1 MPGPIRNRIVT
12 DLARQAYNGTM
23 ETNEI
28 AAIGYAIA
36 MTVFA
41 LLTALLLS
49 RWKSSANSQ
58 LLAVACG
65 ATVLWGAVLAL
76 QSIGY
81 LRPPLVTVLIEWL
94 RYLAWLVAVLAILR
108 EIDPWRLAERVA
120 SRYGVIVV
128 LFAGLPFAWYVLR
141 ADDPLHLMAIVGL
154 GFLLTTLILSA
165 AEQIYRNS
173 PSDSRAGLNYFCVA
187 LAGIF
192 LFDLISFVLA
202 IAGASTE
209 TEYWAARGFV
219 STMFA
224 VPLGVGV
231 WRRFHLSFDTQYPRE
246 VVFYT
251 FGLTAIGIY
260 LVLMVMGHYYVREYA
275 GSWAEV
281 GGVVFLVVAFGIV
294 AVLLV
299 SPSTRARVRVFIM
312 KTFFQYKYDYRKEWL
327 RFIGTLSET
336 GLENVP
342 ATAVRAVAQIV
353 NSPGGVIWLQE
364 QEGEACLP
372 MGSWHCDIPAVVPI
386 GPDASLVRFLKDREW
401 VIDLEEM
408 KQHPG
413 RYEGLEL
420 EPWLASSDAWWLV
433 VPLMLGNRLSGFVVL
448 QKTMVTPTLNFE
460 DHDLLRTVG
469 RHVATHISQAES
481 DRRLAESSQFG
492 TYNRLTAFL
501 MHDLNNLVAQQSLVV
516 KNAERFRQNPKFVDD
531 AIETIAHS
539 VSRMNRLMEQLSS
552 GSQAP
557 ALEETELYAVLRKA
571 VKRSQPR
578 PPAPELHLGT
588 GAVTVMAD
596 PERLTTVFEHLIRNA
611 QDATGKEGRVTVAAD
626 LANGVARV
634 SIGDDGCG
642 MTAEFVRERLFKPFD
657 STKGSQSMGI
667 GAYQAREYVR
677 ALGGQI
683 EVKSEVGVG
692 TTFSIRL
699 PVSE

>member
-1 MPGPIRNRIVT
+1 
-12 DLARQAYNGTM
+12 M
-23 ETNEI
+23 ETYEI

-41 LLTALLLS
+41 LLAALLLS
-49 RWKSSANSQ
+49 RWKSSGNSQ
-58 LLAVACG
+58 MLAVACG

-76 QSIGY
+76 HSLGY
-81 LRPPLVTVLIEWL
+81 LRPPVITVVIEWL
-94 RYLAWLVAVLAILR
+94 RYLAWLIAVLAILR
-108 EIDPWRLAERVA
+108 AIDPSRLAERVA
-120 SRYGVIVV
+120 SRYGVIVL

-141 ADDPLHLMAIVGL
+141 SDDPIPLVAIVGV
-154 GFLLTTLILSA
+154 GFLVTTLILSA

-173 PSDSRAGLNYFCVA
+173 PTDSRSGLNYLCVG

-219 STMFA
+219 SGLLA

-231 WRRFHLSFDTQYPRE
+231 WRKFHMSFDTQYPRE
-246 VVFYT
+246 IVFYT

-260 LVLMVMGHYYVREYA
+260 LVLMVMGHYYIREYA

-281 GGVVFLVVAFGIV
+281 GGVVFLVAAIGVV

-299 SPSTRARVRVFIM
+299 SPSTRARIRVFIM

-342 ATAVRAVAQIV
+342 ATAIRAVAQIV
-353 NSPGGVIWLQE
+353 NSPGGAIWQQE
-364 QEGEACLP
+364 REGEAYLP
-372 MGSWHCDIPAVVPI
+372 MGSWRCDIPAVAPI
-386 GPDASLVRFLKDREW
+386 GPDASLVRFLRDREW
-401 VIDLEEM
+401 VIDLAEM
-408 KQHPG
+408 AQHPG
-413 RYEGLEL
+413 RYEGLKL
-420 EPWLASSDAWWLV
+420 PSGLASGDTWWLV

-448 QKTMVTPTLNFE
+448 QKTMVTPALNFE

-469 RHVATHISQAES
+469 RHVATHINQAES
-481 DRRLAESSQFG
+481 DRRLAEASQFG
-492 TYNRLTAFL
+492 AYNRLTAFL

-531 AIETIAHS
+531 AVETIAHS
-539 VSRMNRLMEQLSS
+539 VTRMKRLMEQLTS
-552 GSQAP
+552 GSQEP
-557 ALEETELYAVLRKA
+557 AREETELREVLRNA

-578 PPAPELHLGT
+578 LPAPDLHLGT
-588 GAVTVMAD
+588 DSAVMAD
-596 PERLTTVFEHLIRNA
+596 PERLTMVFEHLIRNA
-611 QDATGKEGRVTVAAD
+611 QEATGREGRVTVAAD
-626 LANGVARV
+626 AADGVARV
-634 SIGDDGCG
+634 SIVDDGCG
-642 MTAEFVRERLFKPFD
+642 MTPEFVRERLFRPFD

-677 ALGGQI
+677 TLGGQL

-699 PVSE
+699 PVAGRSGVASGRGAM

>member
-1 MPGPIRNRIVT
+1 M
-12 DLARQAYNGTM
+12 Q
-23 ETNEI
+23 TNDI

-49 RWKSSANSQ
+49 RWKSSSNSQ
-58 LLAVACG
+58 MLAIASG

-81 LRPPLVTVLIEWL
+81 LRLAIVTVLIEWL
-94 RYLAWLVAVLAILR
+94 RYLAWLVAVLAVLR
-108 EIDPWRLAERVA
+108 EIDPSRLAERVA
-120 SRYGVIVV
+120 SRYGIIVL
-128 LFAGLPFAWYVLR
+128 LFAGVPFAWYVLR
-141 ADDPLHLMAIVGL
+141 SDDALPLVAIVGV

-173 PSDSRAGLNYFCVA
+173 PGDSRSGLNYFCVA

-219 STMFA
+219 SGLFA

-231 WRRFHLSFDTQYPRE
+231 WRKFHMSFDNQYPRE
-246 VVFYT
+246 IVFYT

-260 LVLMVMGHYYVREYA
+260 TVLMVMGHYYIREYA

-281 GGVVFLVVAFGIV
+281 AGVVFLVAAIGVV
-294 AVLLV
+294 SVLLV

-336 GLENVP
+336 GPENVP
-342 ATAVRAVAQIV
+342 ATAIRAVAQIV
-353 NSPGGVIWLQE
+353 NSPGGAIWLQE
-364 QEGEACLP
+364 QDGEAYLP
-372 MGSWHCDIPAVVPI
+372 MGSWRCDIPAVAPI
-386 GPDASLVRFLKDREW
+386 SPQASLVRFLRDREW

-408 KQHPG
+408 KQQPG
-413 RYEGLEL
+413 RYEDLEL
-420 EPWLASSDAWWLV
+420 EPWLAADDGWWLV
-433 VPLMLGNRLSGFVVL
+433 VPLILGSRLSGFVVL
-448 QKTMVTPTLNFE
+448 RKTMVTPALNFE

-469 RHVATHISQAES
+469 RHVATHVNQAES
-481 DRRLAESSQFG
+481 DRRLAETSQFG
-492 TYNRLTAFL
+492 AYNRLTAFL

-539 VSRMNRLMEQLSS
+539 VSRMKRLMEQLS
-552 GSQAP
+552 GSSRQP
-557 ALEETELYAVLRKA
+557 AREETELFEVVRKA

-578 PPAPELHLGT
+578 LPAPELHLGPD
-588 GAVTVMAD
+588 AVTVMAD

-611 QDATGKEGRVTVAAD
+611 QDATGKEGRVTVAAGAAD
-626 LANGVARV
+626 GAAQV

-642 MTAEFVRERLFKPFD
+642 MAPEFIRERLFKPFD

-692 TTFSIRL
+692 TTFAIRL
-699 PVSE
+699 PRVE

>member
-1 MPGPIRNRIVT
+1 
-12 DLARQAYNGTM
+12 M

-36 MTVFA
+36 MTAFA

-49 RWKSSANSQ
+49 RWKSGSNSQ
-58 LLAVACG
+58 VLAIASG
-65 ATVLWGAVLAL
+65 ATVVWGATLAL
-76 QSIGY
+76 QSLGY
-81 LRPPLVTVLIEWL
+81 LGGPLVTVLLEWL
-94 RYLAWLVAVLAILR
+94 RYLAWLAALVAILR
-108 EIDPWRLAERVA
+108 EIDPSRLAERVA
-120 SRYGVIVV
+120 SRYGVIVL

-141 ADDPLHLMAIVGL
+141 SEDPLTLVAIVGL
-154 GFLLTTLILSA
+154 GFLLATLILSA

-173 PSDSRAGLNYFCVA
+173 PSDSRSGLNYFCLA

-192 LFDLISFVLA
+192 LFDLVSFVLV

-219 STMFA
+219 SGLFA

-231 WRRFHLSFDTQYPRE
+231 WRKLHMSFDAQYPRE
-246 VVFYT
+246 IVFYT

-260 LVLMVMGHYYVREYA
+260 VVLMVMGHYYIREYA

-281 GGVVFLVVAFGIV
+281 GGVVFLVAAIGIV

-299 SPSTRARVRVFIM
+299 SPSVRARVRVFIM

-336 GLENVP
+336 GPENVP
-342 ATAVRAVAQIV
+342 ATAIRSVAQIV
-353 NSPGGVIWLQE
+353 NSPGGAIWLQE
-364 QEGEACLP
+364 REGEAYLP
-372 MGSWHCDIPAVVPI
+372 MGAWRSEIPALAPV
-386 GPDASLVRFLKDREW
+386 GPDAALVRFLRDREW

-408 KQHPG
+408 KQQPG

-420 EPWLASSDAWWLV
+420 DPWLETGAWWLV
-433 VPLMLGNRLSGFVVL
+433 VPLMLGGRLSGFVVL
-448 QKTMVTPTLNFE
+448 RKTMVLPSLNFE

-469 RHVATHISQAES
+469 RHVATHVNQAEA
-481 DRRLAESSQFG
+481 DRRLAEASQFG
-492 TYNRLTAFL
+492 AYNRLTAFL
-501 MHDLNNLVAQQSLVV
+501 MHDFNNLVAQQSLVV

-539 VSRMNRLMEQLSS
+539 VSRMKRLMEQLTS
-552 GSQAP
+552 GSQEP
-557 ALEETELYAVLRKA
+557 AKQETELFEAIRRA

-578 PPAPELHLGT
+578 LPAPDLHLGT
-588 GAVTVMAD
+588 ESVTVLAD

-611 QDATGKEGRVTVAAD
+611 QDATGREGQVTVAVSLVHGIAQ
-626 LANGVARV
+626 V

-642 MTAEFVRERLFKPFD
+642 MTPEFIRERLFRPFD

-692 TTFSIRL
+692 TTFFIRL
-699 PVSE
+699 PLVG